1 MNWAR
6 HGRYVGQIIPLQVG
20 LCMEVRRTRR
30 DELKQMKDK
39 EYIVDII
46 WDLVGCLGDGQ
57 RGIGFP

>member
-6 HGRYVGQIIPLQVG
+6 HGRYVGRIILLQVG
-20 LCMEVRRTRR
+20 LCMKVRTTRT
-30 DELKQMKDK
+30 DGLKDK